1 MWRKCFKHPFH
12 FSYHKRGPSGPISL
26 IWALYTNKCLLLRWS
41 WVKLMKHRVVT
52 RIIYAKYESVT
63 NTVREYGPVK
73 KSQCTSTVTLTFESW
88 PWVQIMTHYFATS
101 NICVKYISVTKTQQ
115 ENMVMTK
122 ITMHVHCDLDMLSW
136 PWVKVMTHR
145 FASRNICANYKSA
158 TTCIIKWGNM
168 ARKNSDACPLWPW
181 PRSRDFGSRS

>member
-1 MWRKCFKHPFH
+1 MAKHFMWRKCFKHPFH

-52 RIIYAKYESVT
+52 RIIYTKYESVT

-88 PWVQIMTHYFATS
+88 PWVQIMTHCLATS

-115 ENMVMTK
+115 ENFFFFLSFIVFSLHISHSYKMVFFLEKHIASTWSYC
-122 ITMHVHCDLDMLSW
+122 ISTFCSHCS
-136 PWVKVMTHR
+136 P
-145 FASRNICANYKSA
+145 F
-158 TTCIIKWGNM
+158 
-168 ARKNSDACPLWPW
+168 
-181 PRSRDFGSRS
+181 